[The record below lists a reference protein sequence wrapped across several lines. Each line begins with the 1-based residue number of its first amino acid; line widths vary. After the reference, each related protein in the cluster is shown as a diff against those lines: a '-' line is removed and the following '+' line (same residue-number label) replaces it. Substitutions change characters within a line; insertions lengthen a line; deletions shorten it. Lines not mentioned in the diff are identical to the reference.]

1 MLRDPYYALTL
12 DTLKITGLTVEF
24 DIEKSLKRT
33 PNTAVVR
40 VRNLSQEQRDHL
52 SSLSV
57 AKKAGQGKIRCE
69 LVAGYQDEHGLIFRG
84 DLRTATHTREGATW
98 VTQIEGEDGGR
109 SVLRSRVNQT
119 FPAGTPV
126 ATVVLACAAAL
137 GVGPGNLPSLVAT
150 LATRGGR
157 SFTAGTVLSGQAGEE
172 LHHLLASCGYTYSV
186 QNGALQVQKAGKP
199 LLSVGAL
206 LSEATGLVESPSVN
220 PDGTVSAKTLIIP
233 NLYPGARC
241 VLASAAVQG
250 QYQIRSVKYTGNS
263 FTADWYASLEL
274 KA

>member
-1 MLRDPYYALTL
+1 LLRDPYYALTL

-24 DIEKSLKRT
+24 DIEKSVKRS
-33 PNTAVVR
+33 PNTAVIR

-57 AKKAGQGKIRCE
+57 NRAKGLGKIRCE
-69 LVAGYQDEHGLIFRG
+69 LIAGYKDEHELIFRG
-84 DLRTATHTREGATW
+84 DLRNASHTREGATW
-98 VTQIEGEDGGR
+98 VTQVEGEDGGR
-109 SVLRSRVNQT
+109 SQLKARVNQT

-137 GVGPGNLPSLVAT
+137 GVGPGNLPSLAAQ
-150 LATRGGR
+150 LSTRGGKI
-157 SFTAGTVLSGQAGEE
+157 FPAGTVLSGQASEE
-172 LHHLLASCGYTYSV
+172 LYHLLASCGYTYSV
-186 QNGALQVQKAGKP
+186 QNGALQVQKAGKA

-206 LSEATGLVESPSVN
+206 LSEATGLVETPSVN

-250 QYQIRSVKYTGNS
+250 QYQIRSIKYTGNS
-263 FTADWYASLEL
+263 FTKDWYASLEL
-274 KA
+274 KP